1 MYAYTGV
8 ARKKNLHEMKYQEVT
23 QILGS
28 KRFLQCLVLVGGRWF
43 LVNPGPILSTFTC
56 ITLKQNCFQFPVLV
70 IDSLF
75 IQPATYQYTNM

>member
-8 ARKKNLHEMKYQEVT
+8 TWGEKKKLYEMKYQEVT

-28 KRFLQCLVLVGGRWF
+28 RHFLQHLVLVGGRWF

-56 ITLKQNCFQFPVLV
+56 IT
-70 IDSLF
+70 
-75 IQPATYQYTNM
+75 